1 MQPTATASITAWSAA
16 GKGFYA
22 PVGVANSVFTQAPA
36 LTPTAFN
43 TAYVWNTV
51 KGGQTVPLKLNV
63 YAGSV
68 EKTGSDTFTSLTSA
82 FQALKMKDCTSAADT
97 DPIDYTIVA
106 TGSTSLRYDTTGM
119 QWIYNWQTPKVTQMT
134 CYRTWVTFSDGSS
147 LEAFFQLNK

>member
-1 MQPTATASITAWSAA
+1 M
-16 GKGFYA
+16 
-22 PVGVANSVFTQAPA
+22 ANSVWTAA
-36 LTPTAFN
+36 PTAAPTLFN

-51 KGGQTVPLKLNV
+51 KGGQTVPLKFNV

-68 EKTGSDTFTSLTSA
+68 EKTGSDTFNSLTSA
-82 FQALKMKDCTSAADT
+82 FQAAKMKDCTNISDT

-106 TGSTSLRYDTTGM
+106 TGSTGLRYDTTGM

-147 LEAFFQLNK
+147 LEAFFQLSK